1 MATDATGQRIKALP
15 LQPLEGTAVPVSQT
29 SHQLKLLGKTVG
41 GGKVVANVRMVYSA
55 KTGVT
60 TKIVVRSEEEDV
72 AAMVAGS
79 VG

>member
-1 MATDATGQRIKALP
+1 M
-15 LQPLEGTAVPVSQT
+15 PVSQT

-41 GGKVVANVRMVYSA
+41 GGKVVANVRMVYSS

-72 AAMVAGS
+72 AAMVAASIG
-79 VG
+79 